1 MKKEYRN
8 STRTKKMIRSAFVDL
23 IEEKKLLNSI
33 TVAELAERADI
44 AKSTFYNHY
53 DDVYSVADEIMQE
66 LMEEL
71 DEIIDAMEADNTKDY
86 RIYISRIF
94 SFIKENQNIYSKVA
108 SSPDAVFFIDRI
120 KRVVSDRVISK
131 INSPHLSKNKSLRH
145 VQVNFISNACVD
157 TLVDYFRGNI
167 NMSLDD
173 LEKNII
179 QLLAKFL

>member
-23 IEEKKLLNSI
+23 IEEKKLINSI

-53 DDVYSVADEIMQE
+53 DDVYCVADEIMQE
-66 LMEEL
+66 LMAEL

-94 SFIKENQNIYSKVA
+94 AFIKENQDIYSKVA
-108 SSPDAVFFIDRI
+108 GSPDAVFFIDRI
-120 KRVVSDRVISK
+120 KRVVSDRVITK
-131 INSPHLSKNKSLRH
+131 INSPYLSKNKSLRH
-145 VQVNFISNACVD
+145 VQVSFIANACVD

-167 NMSLDD
+167 NMSIDD

>member
-94 SFIKENQNIYSKVA
+94 SFIKENQNIQMMENVENA
-108 SSPDAVFFIDRI
+108 DALLEELGQYRGCYEKHRLYNDLLTAKTAMRSAWERRGSIGCHCRE
-120 KRVVSDRVISK
+120 
-131 INSPHLSKNKSLRH
+131 
-145 VQVNFISNACVD
+145 D
-157 TLVDYFRGNI
+157 TLEEAPYRI
-167 NMSLDD
+167 
-173 LEKNII
+173 EIKKNAGRM
-179 QLLAKFL
+179 QVLRKPV